1 MSQKHINW
9 FQSTPPMQGATGAVG
24 TLVDAAKVSIHA
36 PYAGSDC
43 NTACVVWRSRC
54 VSIHA
59 PYAGSDADGSE
70 AAPRIKVSIHAPYA
84 GSDARD
90 GSHTILALVVSI
102 HAPYAGSD

>member
-1 MSQKHINW
+1 
-9 FQSTPPMQGATGAVG
+9 MQGATGAVG
-24 TLVDAAKVSIHA
+24 TLVDAAK
-36 PYAGSDC
+36 
-43 NTACVVWRSRC
+43 